1 MVVHRDWSDGGN
13 DGGLD
18 AFGKAV
24 CRAAERGKRCRLETM
39 IHKGKSSAARL
50 VKARIL
56 LKADVSEAG
65 EGLSDSRIVEAL
77 ETSVSMVYR
86 VRRQLVEEGLEAVL
100 SRKAPAR
107 PSVSRIFD
115 GEKEARLI
123 VLACSKP
130 PAGHARW
137 SLRLL
142 ESKVVELGIVEA
154 ASDSTIRRV
163 LKKTLLARTAA
174 NTGSFRPK
182 PVALL

>member
-1 MVVHRDWSDGGN
+1 MEEMMAAWASSVKRYVVRLS
-13 DGGLD
+13 
-18 AFGKAV
+18 
-24 CRAAERGKRCRLETM
+24 AEEHGELEAM
-39 IHKGKSSAARL
+39 IRKGKSSAARL
-50 VKARIL
+50 LKARIL

-65 EGLSDSRIVEAL
+65 EGCSDSRIVEAL

-107 PSVSRIFD
+107 PSVPRIFD

-123 VLACSKP
+123 ALACSKP
-130 PAGHARW
+130 PEGHARW

-154 ASDSTIRRV
+154 ASDSTIQRV
-163 LKKTLLARTAA
+163 LKKTLFGRTAA

-182 PVALL
+182 PAALS